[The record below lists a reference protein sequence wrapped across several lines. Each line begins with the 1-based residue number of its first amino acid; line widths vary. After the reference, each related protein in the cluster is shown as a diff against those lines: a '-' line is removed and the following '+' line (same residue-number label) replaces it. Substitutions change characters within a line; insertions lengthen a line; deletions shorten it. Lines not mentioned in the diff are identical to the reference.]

1 MLKFISF
8 PVFLISLAIGLLVVY
23 MTNPPPREIMVY
35 PTPENVNKLL
45 YKDSADQCYQFT
57 PTEVACPKDKT
68 HIKNIPPQS

>member
-35 PTPENVNKLL
+35 PTPENVKQLL